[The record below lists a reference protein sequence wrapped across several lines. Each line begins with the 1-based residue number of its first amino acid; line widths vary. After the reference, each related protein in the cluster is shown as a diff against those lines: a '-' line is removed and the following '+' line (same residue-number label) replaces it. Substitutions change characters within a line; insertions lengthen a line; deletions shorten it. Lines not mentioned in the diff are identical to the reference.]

1 MGMETLLV
9 SFLSDVMAPTGGA
22 RMEKVYLPQTF
33 DELGMET
40 FRVSYVLQTN
50 TVE

>member
-1 MGMETLLV
+1 METLLV

-22 RMEKVYLPQTF
+22 GGKKVYLPQTF
-33 DELGMET
+33 DELGMEA
-40 FRVSYVLQTN
+40 FWISYVLQTN